1 MSSLSLS
8 SVKTSKL
15 FSPLLLGVFALF
27 IMGWDFYLGGLRI
40 FEMLGLGILL
50 LGLLAY
56 PKVQLEN
63 TPKGTLLLLIILG
76 YWLFGLLN
84 SLDFFF
90 QAPKLSIE
98 GFPDDTLGKRL
109 KYIGGALLSIFT
121 FGFFYFFPLNQRQLA
136 RLLQGLILFHSLFL
150 FLQWLLYQKTG
161 YLLHPNPINEV
172 RFFSAIF
179 RPGGFYLEPAT
190 FCFTMMALLFL
201 KNRLL
206 PFGWV
211 DALGLVA
218 CVATLSFWG
227 LGMVVL
233 FGGYCLLFRSG
244 WKGPIL
250 LSFLLL
256 TGLLAR
262 PFLKNRYGEA
272 WQETAFQVAIVER
285 IAPILSGE
293 DGSTQV
299 RFANN
304 WARGWTW
311 DLHTLIGHGIN
322 GEAYDTDGIYYRLFY
337 IYGILGCLLLGFALW
352 LAWPRQELVYLMF
365 CSALMLTASGAL
377 SSQLVYW
384 AWLGL
389 FFRPFERHRPA

>member
-1 MSSLSLS
+1 MPTLIIQ
-8 SVKTSKL
+8 TSKTADS
-15 FSPLLLGVFALF
+15 FSPVLLGVFALF
-27 IMGWDFYLGGLRI
+27 ITGWDFYLGGLRI
-40 FEMLGLGILL
+40 FEMLGLGMLL

-56 PKVQLEN
+56 PQVQLQN
-63 TPKGTLLLLIILG
+63 TKKGTLLLLIILA

-84 SLDFFF
+84 ALDFFF

-98 GFPDDTLGKRL
+98 GFPHDTLGKRL
-109 KYIGGALLSIFT
+109 KYIGGALLSIVT
-121 FGFFYFFPLNQRQLA
+121 FGFFYFFPLQQRHLA
-136 RLLQGLILFHSLFL
+136 RLLNGLILFHSLFL
-150 FLQWLLYQKTG
+150 LLQWLIYQKTG
-161 YLLHPNPINEV
+161 WLLHPNPINEV

-206 PFGWV
+206 PFGWI
-211 DALGLVA
+211 DGLGLLA
-218 CVATLSFWG
+218 CLATLSFWG
-227 LGMVVL
+227 LGMVCL
-233 FGGYCLLFRSG
+233 FGAYVLVFRSA

-250 LSFLLL
+250 IGVLFLL
-256 TGLLAR
+256 GLVAW
-262 PFLKNRYGEA
+262 PFLKNRYA
-272 WQETAFQVAIVER
+272 DSVQETAFQLAIVER

-304 WARGWTW
+304 WERGWTW
-311 DLHTLIGHGIN
+311 DLHTLIGHGVN
-322 GEAYDTDGIYYRLFY
+322 GEAYDTDGIYYRVFY
-337 IYGILGCLLLGFALW
+337 IYGILGCLLLGFALC
-352 LAWPRQELVYLMF
+352 LAWPKQQFFYLLF

-389 FFRPFERHRPA
+389 FFRPFEPPSEG